1 MLFEKNESLSENTSG
16 KRGTLYPIL
25 FFLCVY
31 PLIVRNHNFLTNLD
45 QFAWFPASERSSS
58 DLFLFYKSIAL
69 IIVSAIMC
77 VIVVYQVYRKKIK
90 LQKATFLCPL
100 GAYVFFIILS
110 TLLSINHGFSLKGAY
125 GLFESVWVL
134 LGYLVILYYSY
145 LFVHTEA
152 AIQFLIKGLM
162 VGMGIMALIGILQTF
177 GIDYLNNPL
186 IKLIT
191 TGSSN
196 AEIVG
201 TFEKNRVSTT
211 LFNPNYVGV
220 YSSLLFPISVG
231 YIWISK
237 SKQGKII
244 SLLISC
250 GLVISTFGAQSKT
263 GLGVLL
269 ISIVIMSLLFR
280 KKIKKYSKW
289 LIVSVIGFVIIF
301 FIINAT
307 QNNAYLNSI
316 KNIFSNQLQE
326 IKVEAIETS
335 DEYVKVNYKNK
346 EIYIKCEL
354 DEEGKLLCLFLDSA
368 GVQQEVTIDQESM
381 RFALADSQLND
392 ISLVPINID
401 EDNNLGF
408 QLNIGNQTFS
418 FRSKNASNGYEFK
431 TEFNTFVECKP
442 AKGAVFNN
450 HTTLASGRGYIWSRT
465 IPLLK
470 DTFLYGSGPDTF
482 ILKFPQTDYA
492 GKYNNGFGSQFI
504 GKPHNMY
511 LQIAVQ
517 TGVLSLISFLAIY
530 LIYFIESFR
539 LFAKCNYKT
548 YIEKIGVFIFI
559 GTVGYMISG
568 LINDSTITVAPVFWA
583 LLGIGFACNKLI
595 NKQNN

>member
-1 MLFEKNESLSENTSG
+1 MLFEKKESLSENTSD
-16 KRGTLYPIL
+16 KRGTLYPTL
-25 FFLCVY
+25 FFLCLY

-69 IIVSAIMC
+69 IIVAAIMC
-77 VIVVYQVYRKKIK
+77 VIIIYQVYKKKVK
-90 LQKATFLCPL
+90 LEKTSFLFPL
-100 GAYVFFIILS
+100 GAYAFFIILS
-110 TLLSINHGFSLKGAY
+110 TLFSKNYGFSLKGAY
-125 GLFESVWVL
+125 GLFESVWIL

-145 LFVHTEA
+145 LFVHKEE

-162 VGMGIMALIGILQTF
+162 VGMGIMALIGVFQTF

-196 AEIVG
+196 TEIVG
-201 TFEKNRVSTT
+201 SFEKNRVSTT

-237 SKQGKII
+237 SKRGKIL

-250 GLVISTFGAQSKT
+250 GLVVSTFGAQSKT
-263 GLGVLL
+263 GLAVLL
-269 ISIVIMSLLFR
+269 VSIVIMLLLFR
-280 KKIKKYSKW
+280 KKIKRYSKW
-289 LIVSVIGFVIIF
+289 LIVSVIGLIIIF

-316 KNIFSNQLQE
+316 KNIFSNQPQE
-326 IKVEAIETS
+326 IKVQSIETNE
-335 DEYVKVNYKNK
+335 EYVKVIYKNE

-354 DEEGKLLCLFLDSA
+354 DEEGKLLCIFLDSA

-381 RFALADSQLND
+381 RFALADPHLND

-408 QLNIGNQTFS
+408 QLYLGNQTYS
-418 FRSKNASNGYEFK
+418 FRSKNDTNGYEFK
-431 TEFNTFVECKP
+431 TEFDTFVECKP
-442 AKGAVFNN
+442 SKGALFNN

-465 IPLLK
+465 LPLLK
-470 DTFLYGSGPDTF
+470 DTLIYGSGPDTF

-492 GKYNNGFGSQFI
+492 GKYSNGFGSQFI
-504 GKPHNMY
+504 SKPHNMY

-517 TGVLSLISFLAIY
+517 TGVFSLISFLAIY
-530 LIYFIESFR
+530 LIYFIESLR

-548 YIEKIGVFIFI
+548 YREKIGVFIFI

-568 LINDSTITVAPVFWA
+568 LINDSTITVAPVFWT
-583 LLGIGFACNKLI
+583 LLGIGFACNNLI
-595 NKQNN
+595 NKQNS